1 MIRLSQGHLRTF
13 RDLAQLGSPFDL
25 SLIGAL
31 ALACALPRFRRQ
43 TNDIDLTIA
52 LPLEQ
57 ANAAMAQLPGWTQ
70 TGRAEYEWRSAGGNL
85 VHAIP
90 VDSLSLERGFLVW
103 PNSGRRMSLVGMRH
117 AFESTYE
124 LEVAPDVT
132 VRSASVPAVMLMKA
146 VAYQDRP
153 RERERDLDDFST
165 VMDIYVDDLDAR
177 RWDEAEGVTHED
189 ASAYLLGRDVG
200 RIANSA
206 ELESV
211 ESFVRILLDDGV
223 AQATLI
229 RVSPP
234 LLRANPQ
241 DVLARLRAFQ
251 QGLLA
256 GAAR

>member
-1 MIRLSQGHLRTF
+1 MIRMSPGHVQTF
-13 RDLAQLGSPFDL
+13 RELAQLGSPFEF

-57 ANAAMAQLPGWTQ
+57 ANAALAQLPGWTQ
-70 TGRAEYEWRSAGGNL
+70 TGRAEFEWRSAGGNL

-90 VDSLSLERGFLVW
+90 VDSSSLERGFLTW

-117 AFESTYE
+117 AFENSNE
-124 LEVAPDVT
+124 LKVAPDVT
-132 VRSASVPAVMLMKA
+132 VRAASVPAVIVMKT

-153 RERERDLDDFST
+153 RERERDVDDFAT
-165 VMDIYVDDLDAR
+165 VMDVYIDDLDSR

-189 ASAYLLGRDVG
+189 AGAYLLGQDVG

-206 ELESV
+206 ELEHV
-211 ESFVRILLDDGV
+211 ERFARILLDDGV
-223 AQATLI
+223 GQATLI

-241 DVLARLRAFQ
+241 DVLSRLRTFR